1 MKTGAERKAWLDYV
15 RFFSIFL
22 VIVFHTPPRLPLFD
36 DAVILNLRVPVF
48 FCISGFLYS
57 ASRFRGFGHYVAHRS
72 RQILIPYT
80 TFFIVFYALWLVVG
94 RRMAGAEEQAISIY
108 RPLLEFVM
116 GDPQVVLAPF
126 WYIAC
131 LFTMQ
136 MLYYWIERLVPRR
149 WIFAVCVLIAVL
161 VYFSPWYLKF
171 DAFGQTYRVMRF
183 WNLGNAMLFLPFYA
197 LGNCCKGWLDRL
209 EFKTPSRTTLLVL
222 LAAASMALMVVVAP
236 LEAYDGTLYRLVR
249 IVAGMMVIPAYMC
262 IAKVIVNRF
271 GHQRVI
277 EFVVV
282 SGTVYLG
289 LQNYFIKIGQM
300 VLEKFTHAGIMDE
313 QIWLKFV
320 LALVVMV
327 AIYPFAW
334 LIDRYIP
341 WFLGKR
347 HSHLSSK

>member
-1 MKTGAERKAWLDYV
+1 MKQGAERKAWLDYV

-48 FCISGFLYS
+48 FCISGFLYNINKFS
-57 ASRFRGFGHYVAHRS
+57 GFSHYLRHRS
-72 RQILIPYT
+72 KQILVPYT
-80 TFFIVFYALWLVVG
+80 TFFIVFYALWLLVG
-94 RRMAGAEEQAISIY
+94 RRMVGTEEQAISVY
-108 RPLLEFVM
+108 RPLFEFVF

-149 WIFAVCVLIAVL
+149 WVFAVCVLIALL
-161 VYFSPWYLKF
+161 VYVAPWGWKF
-171 DAFGQTYRVMRF
+171 DAFGHTYRVMGF

-197 LGNCCKGWLDRL
+197 LGNNCKGWLERL
-209 EFKTPSRTTLLVL
+209 QFSGVSRSALLVA
-222 LAAASMALMVVVAP
+222 LAVASMTLMVAVAP
-236 LEAYDGTLYRLVR
+236 VEEYNPTLYRLIR

-262 IAKVIVNRF
+262 CAKWLARRY
-271 GHQRVI
+271 GQRRVI

-289 LQNYFIKIGQM
+289 MQNYLIGIGRLL
-300 VLEKFTHAGIMDE
+300 LEKFTHPGIMDE
-313 QIWLKFV
+313 QVWLKFV
-320 LALVVMV
+320 LALAVMV
-327 AIYPFAW
+327 AIYPVAW

-341 WFLGKR
+341 WFLGKSR
-347 HSHLSSK
+347 SHWKK

>member
-1 MKTGAERKAWLDYV
+1 MKTGSERKAWLDYV

-57 ASRFRGFGHYVAHRS
+57 AGRFRGFGHYVAHRS
-72 RQILIPYT
+72 RQILVPYT
-80 TFFIVFYALWLVVG
+80 TFFLLFYALWLLVG
-94 RRMAGAEEQAISIY
+94 RNMAGPEEQSIDAC
-108 RPLLEFVM
+108 RPLFEFII
-116 GDPQVVLAPF
+116 GDPRVVLAPF

-136 MLYYWIERLVPRR
+136 MIYYWIERLVPHK
-149 WIFAVCVLIAVL
+149 WVMVVCLILACL
-161 VYFSPWYLKF
+161 VYFAPWQWQV
-171 DAFGQTYRVMRF
+171 DACGHTYRVMRF
-183 WNLGNAMLFLPFYA
+183 WNLGNALLFMPFYA
-197 LGNCCKGWLDRL
+197 LGNNCKGWLERL
-209 EFKTPSRTTLLVL
+209 EFKTPSRTTLLVG
-222 LAAASMALMVVVAP
+222 LALASMALMVWAAP
-236 LEAYDGTLYRLVR
+236 LEQWDGTIYRLVR

-262 IAKVIVNRF
+262 VAKWLAGRY
-271 GHQRVI
+271 GHRRVI

-289 LQNYFIKIGQM
+289 LQNYFINVGRMI
-300 VLEKFTHAGIMDE
+300 LEKLTHVGIMDE
-313 QIWLKFV
+313 QIWLKFA
-320 LALVVMV
+320 LALVVMA

-341 WFLGKR
+341 WFLGKS
-347 HSHLSSK
+347 HSHLKH

>member
-22 VIVFHTPPRLPLFD
+22 VIVFHTPPRLALFD

-48 FCISGFLYS
+48 FCISGFLYNINKYS
-57 ASRFRGFGHYVAHRS
+57 GFKHYVLHRG
-72 RQILIPYT
+72 RQILVPYT

-94 RRMAGAEEQAISIY
+94 RKMVGPEEQSIDAC
-108 RPLLEFVM
+108 RPLFEFFF
-116 GDPQVVLAPF
+116 GDPRIVLAPF

-136 MLYYWIERLVPRR
+136 MIYYWIERLVPRK
-149 WIFAVCVLIAVL
+149 WVMPVCLLLACL
-161 VYFSPWYLKF
+161 VYFAPWQWQVN
-171 DAFGQTYRVMRF
+171 ACGHTYRVMRF
-183 WNLGNAMLFLPFYA
+183 WNLGNALLFMPFYA
-197 LGNCCKGWLDRL
+197 LGNNCKEWLERL
-209 EFKTPSRTTLLVL
+209 EFKTPSRTVL
-222 LAAASMALMVVVAP
+222 LLLMAAASMLLMVWAAP
-236 LEAYDGTLYRLVR
+236 VEQWEATIYRLIR

-262 IAKVIVNRF
+262 VAKCVANRY
-271 GHQRVI
+271 GHRRVI

-289 LQNYFIKIGQM
+289 LQNYFIEMFRM
-300 VLEKFTHAGIMDE
+300 VLVHFTHESMDE
-313 QIWLKFV
+313 HIWLKFV
-320 LALVVMV
+320 VAVLVMI

-347 HSHLSSK
+347 HSHLKKE